1 MFNNRE
7 LPKSRAI
14 FARSLPSGFGDRE
27 QPALSCTIVITV
39 PLLDLKA
46 QYSALK
52 HDLDAAV
59 LDVIERQYFI
69 LGPDVERLERMTED
83 YLGVRHALGVSSG
96 TDALLLALMALGIGP
111 GDEVIVPTFSFF
123 ATAGVVSR
131 LNARPIFVDID
142 PKTWNIDPHGVE
154 SAITERTKAIVPVHL
169 FGQSADMDALMA
181 VAAKQGIPVI
191 EDAAQA
197 IGTQY
202 SDGRRVGGIGLAG
215 CFSFFP
221 SKNLG
226 GFGDGGLL
234 TTNDSDYYHRIRI
247 MRMHGE
253 KTRYHHVVVGGNFRL
268 DALQAAVLAVKL
280 PHLPAWSAARRK
292 NAALYNQLFVEAELS
307 TGTGVQNYTNGD
319 RVLTPS
325 AVYENSGNADHHIFN
340 QYIIRC
346 ECRDELKIWLESKGV
361 GTAVYYPVPFHQQEC
376 FADLGYSIGDFPNA
390 ERAAGE
396 VLALPI
402 YPELTPEQIAY
413 VVQTIAEFF
422 QTKHK

>member
-1 MFNNRE
+1 M
-7 LPKSRAI
+7 
-14 FARSLPSGFGDRE
+14 
-27 QPALSCTIVITV
+27 TV

-46 QYSALK
+46 QYHALK
-52 HDLDAAV
+52 AELDAAV
-59 LDVIERQYFI
+59 LDVIERQHFI
-69 LGPDVERLERMTED
+69 LGPDVERLERMTEE

-131 LNARPIFVDID
+131 LNARPVLVDID
-142 PKTWNIDPHGVE
+142 PKTWNIDPAGVAA
-154 SAITERTKAIVPVHL
+154 AITERTKAIVPVHL
-169 FGQSADMDALMA
+169 FGQSADMDTLMA
-181 VAAKQGIPVI
+181 VAAERGVPVI

-202 SDGRRVGGIGLAG
+202 RDGQRVGGIGFAG

-234 TTNDSDYYHRIRI
+234 TTNDSDYYQHVRI

-253 KTRYHHVVVGGNFRL
+253 KTRYHHMVVGGNFRL

-280 PHLPAWSAARRK
+280 PYLPSWSAARRK
-292 NAALYNQLFVEAELS
+292 NAELYNRLFTEAGLS
-307 TGTGVQNYTNGD
+307 TGTGVQQYSNGD
-319 RVLTPS
+319 QVLTPV
-325 AVYENSGNADHHIFN
+325 AVHGDSGHADHHIFN
-340 QYIIRC
+340 QYVIRS
-346 ECRDELKIWLESKGV
+346 ERRDELKSWLESKGV
-361 GTAVYYPVPFHQQEC
+361 GTAVYYPIPFHQQEC

-390 ERAAGE
+390 ERAANE

-402 YPELTPEQIAY
+402 YPELTNDQIEY
-413 VVQTIAEFF
+413 VVQAIADFF
-422 QTKHK
+422 QTKHP

>member
-1 MFNNRE
+1 M
-7 LPKSRAI
+7 
-14 FARSLPSGFGDRE
+14 
-27 QPALSCTIVITV
+27 TV

-46 QYSALK
+46 QYHALK
-52 HDLDAAV
+52 ADLDAAV
-59 LDVIERQYFI
+59 LDVIERQHFI
-69 LGPDVERLERMTED
+69 LGPDVERLERMTEE

-131 LNARPIFVDID
+131 LHARPVFVDID
-142 PKTWNIDPHGVE
+142 PKTWNIDPEGVAA
-154 SAITERTKAIVPVHL
+154 AITERTKAIVPVHL

-181 VAAKQGIPVI
+181 VAAGRDIPVI

-202 SDGRRVGGIGLAG
+202 HDGRRVGGIGFAG

-234 TTNDSDYYHRIRI
+234 TTNNSDYYHRVRI

-253 KTRYHHVVVGGNFRL
+253 KTRYHHMVVGGNFRL

-292 NAALYNQLFVEAELS
+292 NAELYNQLFIEAGLS
-307 TGTGVQNYTNGD
+307 TGTGVQDYRNGD
-319 RVLTPS
+319 RVLTPA
-325 AVYENSGNADHHIFN
+325 AVHGDSGHADHHIFN
-340 QYIIRC
+340 QYVIRSKQ
-346 ECRDELKIWLESKGV
+346 RDDLKSWLESKGV
-361 GTAVYYPVPFHQQEC
+361 GTAVYYPIPFHQQEC
-376 FADLGYSIGDFPNA
+376 FSDLGYSIGDFPNA
-390 ERAAGE
+390 ERAANE

-402 YPELTPEQIAY
+402 YPELANEQIEY
-413 VVQTIAEFF
+413 VVQSIADFF
-422 QTKHK
+422 QTTHP

>member
-1 MFNNRE
+1 M
-7 LPKSRAI
+7 
-14 FARSLPSGFGDRE
+14 
-27 QPALSCTIVITV
+27 TV

-46 QYSALK
+46 QYHALK
-52 HDLDAAV
+52 ADLDAAV
-59 LDVIERQYFI
+59 LDVIERQHFI
-69 LGPDVERLERMTED
+69 LGPDVERLERMTEE

-131 LNARPIFVDID
+131 LHARPVFVDID
-142 PKTWNIDPHGVE
+142 PKTWNIDPEGVAA
-154 SAITERTKAIVPVHL
+154 AITERTKAIVPVHL

-181 VAAKQGIPVI
+181 VAAGRDIPVI

-202 SDGRRVGGIGLAG
+202 HDGRRVGGIGFAG

-234 TTNDSDYYHRIRI
+234 TTNDSDYYQRVRI

-253 KTRYHHVVVGGNFRL
+253 KTRYHHIVVGGNFRL

-292 NAALYNQLFVEAELS
+292 NAELYNQLFIEAGLS
-307 TGTGVQNYTNGD
+307 TGTGVQDYRNGD
-319 RVLTPS
+319 RVLTPA
-325 AVYENSGNADHHIFN
+325 AVHGDSGHADHHIFN
-340 QYIIRC
+340 QYVIRSKQ
-346 ECRDELKIWLESKGV
+346 RDDLKSWLESKGV
-361 GTAVYYPVPFHQQEC
+361 GTAVYYPIPFHQQEC
-376 FADLGYSIGDFPNA
+376 FSDLGYSIGDFPNA
-390 ERAAGE
+390 ERAANE

-402 YPELTPEQIAY
+402 YPELANKQIEY
-413 VVQTIAEFF
+413 VVQSIADFF
-422 QTKHK
+422 QTTHP

>member
-1 MFNNRE
+1 MFNSNRFAQ
-7 LPKSRAI
+7 SRAI
-14 FARSLPSGFGDRE
+14 FAPPFSVRLLATASNLH
-27 QPALSCTIVITV
+27 QVMTV

-46 QYSALK
+46 QYHALK
-52 HDLDAAV
+52 ADLDAAV
-59 LDVIERQYFI
+59 LDVIERQHFI
-69 LGPDVERLERMTED
+69 LGPDVERLERMTEE

-131 LNARPIFVDID
+131 LYARPVFVDID
-142 PKTWNIDPHGVE
+142 PKTWNIDPEGVAA
-154 SAITERTKAIVPVHL
+154 AITERTKAIVPVHL

-181 VAAKQGIPVI
+181 VAAGRDIPVI

-202 SDGRRVGGIGLAG
+202 HDGRRVGGIGFAG

-234 TTNDSDYYHRIRI
+234 TTNDSDYYQRVRI

-253 KTRYHHVVVGGNFRL
+253 KTRYHHMVVGGNFRL

-280 PHLPAWSAARRK
+280 PHLPSWSAARRK
-292 NAALYNQLFVEAELS
+292 NAELYNQLFIEAGLS
-307 TGTGVQNYTNGD
+307 TGTGVQDYRNGD
-319 RVLTPS
+319 RVLTPA
-325 AVYENSGNADHHIFN
+325 AVHGDSGHADHHIFN
-340 QYIIRC
+340 QYVIRSKQ
-346 ECRDELKIWLESKGV
+346 RDDLKSWLESKGV
-361 GTAVYYPVPFHQQEC
+361 GTAVYYPIPFHQQEC
-376 FADLGYSIGDFPNA
+376 FSDLGYSIGDFPNA
-390 ERAAGE
+390 ERAANE

-402 YPELTPEQIAY
+402 YPELANEQIEY
-413 VVQTIAEFF
+413 VVQSIADFF
-422 QTKHK
+422 QTTHP

>member
-1 MFNNRE
+1 M
-7 LPKSRAI
+7 
-14 FARSLPSGFGDRE
+14 
-27 QPALSCTIVITV
+27 TV

-46 QYSALK
+46 QYHALK
-52 HDLDAAV
+52 ADLNAAV
-59 LDVIERQYFI
+59 LDVIERQHFI
-69 LGPDVERLERMTED
+69 LGPDVERLERMTEE

-131 LNARPIFVDID
+131 LYARPVFVDID
-142 PKTWNIDPHGVE
+142 PKTWNIDPEGVAA
-154 SAITERTKAIVPVHL
+154 AITERTKAIVPVHL

-181 VAAKQGIPVI
+181 VAAGRDIPVI

-202 SDGRRVGGIGLAG
+202 HDGRRVGGIGFAG

-234 TTNDSDYYHRIRI
+234 TTNNSDYYHRVRI

-253 KTRYHHVVVGGNFRL
+253 KTRYHHMVVGGNFRL

-280 PHLPAWSAARRK
+280 PHLPSWSAARRK
-292 NAALYNQLFVEAELS
+292 NAELYNQLFIEAGLS
-307 TGTGVQNYTNGD
+307 TGTGVQDYRNGD
-319 RVLTPS
+319 RVLTPA
-325 AVYENSGNADHHIFN
+325 AVHGDSGHADHHIFN
-340 QYIIRC
+340 QYVIRSKQ
-346 ECRDELKIWLESKGV
+346 RDDLKSWLESKGV
-361 GTAVYYPVPFHQQEC
+361 GTAVYYPIPFHQQEC
-376 FADLGYSIGDFPNA
+376 FSDLGYSIGDFPNA
-390 ERAAGE
+390 ERAANE

-402 YPELTPEQIAY
+402 YPELANEQIEY
-413 VVQTIAEFF
+413 VVQSIADFF
-422 QTKHK
+422 QTTHP

>member
-1 MFNNRE
+1 M
-7 LPKSRAI
+7 
-14 FARSLPSGFGDRE
+14 
-27 QPALSCTIVITV
+27 TV

-46 QYSALK
+46 QYHALK
-52 HDLDAAV
+52 ADLDAAV
-59 LDVIERQYFI
+59 LDVIERQHFI
-69 LGPDVERLERMTED
+69 LGPDVERLERMTEE

-131 LNARPIFVDID
+131 LHARPVFVDID
-142 PKTWNIDPHGVE
+142 PKTWNIDPEGVAA
-154 SAITERTKAIVPVHL
+154 AITERTKAIVPVHL

-181 VAAKQGIPVI
+181 VAAGRDIPVI

-202 SDGRRVGGIGLAG
+202 HDGRRVGGIGFAG

-234 TTNDSDYYHRIRI
+234 TTNDSDYYQRVRI

-253 KTRYHHVVVGGNFRL
+253 KTRYHHMVVGGNFRL

-292 NAALYNQLFVEAELS
+292 NAELYNQLFIEAGLS
-307 TGTGVQNYTNGD
+307 TGTGVQDYRNGD
-319 RVLTPS
+319 RVLTPA
-325 AVYENSGNADHHIFN
+325 AVHGDSGHADHHIFN
-340 QYIIRC
+340 QYVIRSKQ
-346 ECRDELKIWLESKGV
+346 RDDLKSWLESKGV
-361 GTAVYYPVPFHQQEC
+361 GTAVYYPIPFHQQEC
-376 FADLGYSIGDFPNA
+376 FSDLGYSIGDFPNA
-390 ERAAGE
+390 ERAANE

-402 YPELTPEQIAY
+402 YPELANKQIEY
-413 VVQTIAEFF
+413 VVQSIADFF
-422 QTKHK
+422 QTTHP

>member
-1 MFNNRE
+1 ME
-7 LPKSRAI
+7 LPIGKNANVKQVRAI
-14 FARSLPSGFGDRE
+14 LFPG
-27 QPALSCTIVITV
+27 
-39 PLLDLKA
+39 
-46 QYSALK
+46 
-52 HDLDAAV
+52 
-59 LDVIERQYFI
+59 
-69 LGPDVERLERMTED
+69 
-83 YLGVRHALGVSSG
+83 RHALGVSSG

-131 LNARPIFVDID
+131 LHARPVFVDID
-142 PKTWNIDPHGVE
+142 PKTWNIDPEGVAA
-154 SAITERTKAIVPVHL
+154 AITERTKAIVPVHL

-181 VAAKQGIPVI
+181 VAAGRDIPVI

-202 SDGRRVGGIGLAG
+202 HDGRRVGGIGFAG

-234 TTNDSDYYHRIRI
+234 TTNDSDYYQRVRI

-253 KTRYHHVVVGGNFRL
+253 KTRYHHMVVGGNFRL

-292 NAALYNQLFVEAELS
+292 NAELYNQLFIEAGLS
-307 TGTGVQNYTNGD
+307 TGTGVQDYRNGD
-319 RVLTPS
+319 RVLTPT
-325 AVYENSGNADHHIFN
+325 AVHGDSGHADHHIFN
-340 QYIIRC
+340 QYVIRSKQ
-346 ECRDELKIWLESKGV
+346 RDDLKSWLESKGI
-361 GTAVYYPVPFHQQEC
+361 GTAVYYPIPFHQQEC
-376 FADLGYSIGDFPNA
+376 FSDLGYSIGDFPNA
-390 ERAAGE
+390 ERAANE

-402 YPELTPEQIAY
+402 YPELANKQIEY
-413 VVQTIAEFF
+413 VVQSIADFF
-422 QTKHK
+422 QTTHP

>member
-1 MFNNRE
+1 M
-7 LPKSRAI
+7 
-14 FARSLPSGFGDRE
+14 
-27 QPALSCTIVITV
+27 TV

-46 QYSALK
+46 QYHALK
-52 HDLDAAV
+52 ADLDAAV
-59 LDVIERQYFI
+59 LDVIERQHFI
-69 LGPDVERLERMTED
+69 LGPDVERLERMTEE

-131 LNARPIFVDID
+131 LHARPVFVDID
-142 PKTWNIDPHGVE
+142 PKTWNIDPEGVAA
-154 SAITERTKAIVPVHL
+154 AITERTKAIVPVHL

-181 VAAKQGIPVI
+181 VAAGRDIPVI

-202 SDGRRVGGIGLAG
+202 HDGRRVGGIGFAG

-234 TTNDSDYYHRIRI
+234 TTNDSDYYQRVRI

-253 KTRYHHVVVGGNFRL
+253 KTRYHHMVVGGNFRL

-292 NAALYNQLFVEAELS
+292 NAELYNQLFIEAGLS
-307 TGTGVQNYTNGD
+307 TGTGVQDYRNGD
-319 RVLTPS
+319 RVLTPA
-325 AVYENSGNADHHIFN
+325 AVHGDSGHADHHIFN
-340 QYIIRC
+340 QYVIRSKQ
-346 ECRDELKIWLESKGV
+346 RDDLKSWLESKGV
-361 GTAVYYPVPFHQQEC
+361 GTAVYYPIPFHQQEC
-376 FADLGYSIGDFPNA
+376 FSDLGYSIGDFPNA
-390 ERAAGE
+390 ERAANE

-402 YPELTPEQIAY
+402 YPELANEQIEY
-413 VVQTIAEFF
+413 VVQSIADFF
-422 QTKHK
+422 QTTHP